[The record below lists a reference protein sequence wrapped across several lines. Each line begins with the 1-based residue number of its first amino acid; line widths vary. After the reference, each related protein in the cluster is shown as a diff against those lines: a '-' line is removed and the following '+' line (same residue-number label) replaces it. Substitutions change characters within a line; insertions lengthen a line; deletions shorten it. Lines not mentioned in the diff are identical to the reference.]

1 MKCIKCN
8 KIVSNSDKFCSY
20 CGVQMKEEDLTIEEL
35 NVQYRN
41 IQDDLKEIKEKISII
56 SGSKSKNKYPNSV
69 ISSLGKDKKRKN
81 FRFPNVE
88 EYLGGNW
95 LVRVGVF
102 ALILGVGFFLQHAF
116 SNNWIN
122 QQSQIAT
129 GILISF
135 VLIFFGDFFSKRY
148 PIYSF
153 ALSGGGIAI
162 LYLTIFI
169 GSTIYEI
176 INLSWVSMLMLVL
189 TSGISIRLAF
199 LRNSQTLAILGLIG
213 ALLAPLLIYDSEVVR
228 EVSTKTFSEPE
239 DKNLLVYYL
248 LILNLSVLVIS
259 LFKDWRFFKVLS
271 ILGSYQLLGTWND
284 LYKDDTSTINA
295 LIFLSINFLMQFLI
309 TIAYFVRKNII
320 PNIWEYSTISLNPLI
335 FIIISNDLLSGDN
348 SSLLGSIIISVGLL
362 YFIFAYISYI
372 RSNYEITLSSMLA
385 GVGIICIIAA
395 IPVQLS
401 GTIVTILFS
410 IQALVFIWL
419 SIRFKSWEMQAFSSG
434 IFLVVIFRLL
444 FIDFENFDLASYQ
457 IVFNERFLVFFV
469 AILCLSASSY
479 FYFLEMKKKG
489 EKLYTR
495 NLFFKI
501 TNKNLDSIRENLSI
515 RNLFIFT
522 IVAANF
528 FIVWSISFEITSVFD
543 SNIFDFDNDTKS
555 YAKALGLTIFWG
567 IYAGILLIIG
577 ISKRS
582 YQIRSAAIFL
592 LAIPVAK
599 LFVYDTFNLEQIYRI
614 ISYVFLGILLII
626 GGFMYQK
633 YEDRIKEFILK
644 D

>member
-41 IQDDLKEIKEKISII
+41 IQDDLKEIKQKISII

-69 ISSLGKDKKRKN
+69 ISSLGKDKNRKN
-81 FRFPNVE
+81 FRLPNIE

-122 QQSQIAT
+122 QQSQIVT

-295 LIFLSINFLMQFLI
+295 LIFLAINFLIQFLI
-309 TIAYFVRKNII
+309 TIAYFVRKNTI

-479 FYFLEMKKKG
+479 FYFLEMKKKE

-501 TNKNLDSIRENLSI
+501 TNKNIDSIRENLSI

-592 LAIPVAK
+592 LAIPVVK

>member
-69 ISSLGKDKKRKN
+69 ISSLGKDKNRKN
-81 FRFPNVE
+81 FRLPNIE

-295 LIFLSINFLMQFLI
+295 RIFLSINF
-309 TIAYFVRKNII
+309 AV
-320 PNIWEYSTISLNPLI
+320 S
-335 FIIISNDLLSGDN
+335 
-348 SSLLGSIIISVGLL
+348 
-362 YFIFAYISYI
+362 
-372 RSNYEITLSSMLA
+372 
-385 GVGIICIIAA
+385 
-395 IPVQLS
+395 
-401 GTIVTILFS
+401 
-410 IQALVFIWL
+410 
-419 SIRFKSWEMQAFSSG
+419 
-434 IFLVVIFRLL
+434 
-444 FIDFENFDLASYQ
+444 
-457 IVFNERFLVFFV
+457 
-469 AILCLSASSY
+469 
-479 FYFLEMKKKG
+479 
-489 EKLYTR
+489 
-495 NLFFKI
+495 
-501 TNKNLDSIRENLSI
+501 
-515 RNLFIFT
+515 
-522 IVAANF
+522 
-528 FIVWSISFEITSVFD
+528 
-543 SNIFDFDNDTKS
+543 
-555 YAKALGLTIFWG
+555 
-567 IYAGILLIIG
+567 
-577 ISKRS
+577 
-582 YQIRSAAIFL
+582 
-592 LAIPVAK
+592 
-599 LFVYDTFNLEQIYRI
+599 
-614 ISYVFLGILLII
+614 
-626 GGFMYQK
+626 
-633 YEDRIKEFILK
+633 
-644 D
+644 